1 MASEGTIHQTSQ
13 TENKAAIISGRS
25 GAGDPVM
32 VANTEL
38 HAGALR
44 LPGVLM
50 QGLTHMAPAT
60 GLLFTIQFIG
70 SHAGPAAPLAY
81 LAAFP
86 IVLVLGVCLVQLAK
100 HLPCAGGYYTYI
112 SRTVGPRTGF
122 LAAWLYFLYDPMLA
136 GFILAYIG
144 SVLEQ
149 ALMVAYGVTFP
160 WWLFLLLAGSFVGF
174 VTYRGIKVSAAW
186 MVVLGAAGV
195 VIAGTLG
202 VWGFFRPGPGGINFS
217 AFNPANASSRSG
229 LCLAVIFSIF
239 AFNGW
244 ESVAPLAEESENP
257 RKTLPSAILISILVV
272 AVFLVLGSWG
282 LLVGWGTDKLPA
294 FINSKENPTF
304 VLARQY
310 WGGAWVIVLLA
321 LLNSVIA
328 AAIAGNTA
336 ATRVWFAMARSGS
349 LPRALAK
356 VHPKYKTPVNGVKVQ
371 ILLTFAVGLG
381 LGWWIG
387 PEMEFDFMGTLLTFA
402 LILTFSAAN
411 LGVFLYYFRERRDE
425 FNIVLHAIFPVLGTL
440 ALFFVAFS
448 SLRPMPP
455 PPICYT
461 PLVVMSWLA
470 LGILILLVMKLAGK
484 EDWLLKAGIIAQERV
499 ETAEEVRHRSM
510 L

>member
-1 MASEGTIHQTSQ
+1 MTLAE
-13 TENKAAIISGRS
+13 RS
-25 GAGDPVM
+25 SADHPVM
-32 VANTEL
+32 VAETEL

-60 GLLFTIQFIG
+60 ALLFTIQFTTTQ
-70 SHAGPAAPLAY
+70 AGIVAPVAY
-81 LAAFP
+81 LVAFP
-86 IVLVLGVCLVQLAK
+86 IVIVLGVCLMQLAR
-100 HLPCAGGYYTYI
+100 HLPSAGGYYTYI
-112 SRTVGPRTGF
+112 SRTVDPRVGF

-149 ALMVAYGVTFP
+149 ALKAAYGVTFP
-160 WWLFLLLAGSFVGF
+160 WWLFLLLAGSFVGY
-174 VTYRGIKVSAAW
+174 VTYRGIKVSAKW
-186 MVVLGAAGV
+186 MVFLGAAGV
-195 VIAGTLG
+195 AIAMVLSL
-202 VWGFFRPGPGGINFS
+202 WGFFRPGAGGINFA

-229 LCLAVIFSIF
+229 LFLAVIFSIF

-257 RKTLPSAILISILVV
+257 RQNLPRAILISILVMGI
-272 AVFLVLGSWG
+272 FLVLGSWG
-282 LLVGWGTDKLPA
+282 ILVGWGTDRLPD
-294 FINSKENPTF
+294 FINSRENPTF
-304 VLARQY
+304 VLARGY

-328 AAIAGNTA
+328 AAIAGNSA
-336 ATRVWFAMARSGS
+336 ATRVWFGMARSGS

-356 VHPKYKTPVNGVKVQ
+356 VHPKYKTPVNGVKLQ

-387 PEMEFDFMGTLLTFA
+387 PGKEFEFMGTLLTFA

-425 FNIVLHAIFPVLGTL
+425 FNVVLHAIFPLVGTV
-440 ALFFVAFS
+440 ALFFVAYS
-448 SLRPMPP
+448 SLRPWPP
-455 PPICYT
+455 PPIGYT
-461 PLVVMSWLA
+461 PLVVAIWLA
-470 LGILILLVMKLAGK
+470 LGILVLVAMKLAGK
-484 EDWLLKAGIIAQERV
+484 EDWLIKAGNVTQERV
-499 ETAEEVRHRSM
+499 ETDEEVSHRPM
-510 L
+510 F